1 MNQSLCMPWRDL
13 QSRLFDSQVV
23 SESCLEACLHLHALW
38 WVGGAQQLD
47 GRPVFRTRAALVSTM
62 TGSIGLMLL
71 SNRLG
76 LRLGCGSGQV

>member
-13 QSRLFDSQVV
+13 QSRLFESQVV
-23 SESCLEACLHLHALW
+23 SESCLKACLHLHALW

-47 GRPVFRTRAALVSTM
+47 GRAVFRIRAALVSTM

-71 SNRLG
+71 SNIAI
-76 LRLGCGSGQV
+76 